1 MPVQT
6 QVWRQQRIRIDG
18 KVVPRDV
25 WGIPGTDRKK
35 SYGWIGYLGKR
46 IMVRRGAGDTV
57 WSPITDEEL
66 GTGMGT
72 GKGKG
77 KGKEKG
83 KKNGISGCL

>member
-66 GTGMGT
+66 GTG
-72 GKGKG
+72 
-77 KGKEKG
+77 KG
-83 KKNGISGCL
+83 KKGKQKPNGR